1 MEPIQSRRNLI
12 RFVPAGL
19 FFLWAA
25 GRNAI
30 VRADAF
36 PDGQNPPPV
45 GSPPQNNPRGLPNP
59 FGPNGQLTDKS
70 GPLGPVGKPGGTPNT
85 PRKDLKADE
94 KDIRKQVVLLAQYA
108 DELKKE
114 VEKTDSTK
122 VLSLQMLRKTQD
134 IEKLA
139 HNIAKLA
146 AG

>member
-1 MEPIQSRRNLI
+1 MEPMQSRRNLI
-12 RFVPAGL
+12 RFIPAGL
-19 FFLWAA
+19 LLLWAT
-25 GRNAI
+25 GRI
-30 VRADAF
+30 VRADAL
-36 PDGQNPPPV
+36 PDGQNPPV
-45 GSPPQNNPRGLPNP
+45 GTPPPNTPPPPPNP
-59 FGPNGQLTDKS
+59 FGPDGQLHDEPHPF
-70 GPLGPVGKPGGTPNT
+70 GPLGKAGDTPNR